1 MKHMLNWLELSIRSE
16 TGTMFEWNLQL
27 CSWSQYSTRPS
38 MTWPLSETPSSAR
51 SSASPLALLTWWND
65 CLKALLLMYF
75 HYIHQHL
82 RVLSCIVFRVFPLR
96 PPTSK
101 GLQPSSYRFPCLGL
115 FVSNKHCPSI
125 HFIYSDLTAWML
137 MKYWSPELSFPH
149 TLDLVK
155 PIRFKWYFYKCG
167 FLLGFRLH
175 GWSCTS
181 SVQPSSYWSPLPSPV
196 CFQKALQFS
205 LLYLLWFHCMDVYE
219 VPNQASYTRWTW
231 VNW

>member
-82 RVLSCIVFRVFPLR
+82 RVLSCIVCRVFPLC

-101 GLQPSSYRFPCLGL
+101 GLQPSSYWFP
-115 FVSNKHCPSI
+115 
-125 HFIYSDLTAWML
+125 
-137 MKYWSPELSFPH
+137 LS
-149 TLDLVK
+149 
-155 PIRFKWYFYKCG
+155 
-167 FLLGFRLH
+167 RL
-175 GWSCTS
+175 
-181 SVQPSSYWSPLPSPV
+181 V
-196 CFQKALQFS
+196 CFQQALPFYP
-205 LLYLLWFHCMDVYE
+205 LYLFWSHCMDVDE
-219 VPNQASYTRWTW
+219 VLKSLIKFPTHFGPG
-231 VNW
+231 